1 MYGFSIKQ
9 VSIASVDLIYDHLLD
24 GAMAIEHSAEPPIQP
39 NRTFKGVSLV
49 ESENPGLL
57 EQLGSDMI
65 LFTEWCEHWCNWR
78 RRGYLVAVNELTRII
93 HNQFRNAQIEVSVVE
108 RGLRVAVRE
117 LANGTDDSVLGR
129 GHCDRVQRGFAGQ
142 SREYPDGH
150 SLGPHG
156 EGLGSKSN

>member
-93 HNQFRNAQIEVSVVE
+93 HNQFRNAQIEVSVGERVE
-108 RGLRVAVRE
+108 
-117 LANGTDDSVLGR
+117 
-129 GHCDRVQRGFAGQ
+129 
-142 SREYPDGH
+142 
-150 SLGPHG
+150 
-156 EGLGSKSN
+156 GSCTGAQERD

>member
-24 GAMAIEHSAEPPIQP
+24 GAMAIEHGAEPPIQR

-93 HNQFRNAQIEVSVVE
+93 HNQFRNAQIEVSVAGRIEGSCTGARE
-108 RGLRVAVRE
+108 R
-117 LANGTDDSVLGR
+117 D
-129 GHCDRVQRGFAGQ
+129 
-142 SREYPDGH
+142 
-150 SLGPHG
+150 
-156 EGLGSKSN
+156 